1 MNKILPIILV
11 VVLFFFP
18 ELLLSYERDAWEG
31 GSSRLGGGGGSG
43 IGGFLTVL
51 LFLFGI
57 VLFTLVIR
65 FTIESVSEDSSEWWG
80 VIGMAILLILYFNYA

>member
-31 GSSRLGGGGGSG
+31 GSSRLGGGSG
-43 IGGFLTVL
+43 IGGFLIVPIMAFVI
-51 LFLFGI
+51 FLAVFF
-57 VLFTLVIR
+57 LQQIR
-65 FTIESVSEDSSEWWG
+65 NEDILPIIIIIFIFYLCLSYLANNPVS
-80 VIGMAILLILYFNYA
+80 